1 MGKKSELERVKDEVD
16 VLVCETNAKIA
27 ALGEEANGLY
37 KALCDIQDTFDG
49 IRNIPTDEALEYE
62 RLKKVRLEWKSQA
75 EKIEADY
82 NAANAKNVGAGV
94 AGVGLGVAVVAMGPT
109 VAMGVATT
117 FGVASTGTAISALSG
132 AAATNAALAW
142 LGGGALAFGGG
153 GMAAGEAFLA
163 MAGPIGWAIAGGALL
178 VSGALFFKRR
188 GDKKRLDRIFVLI
201 GERDV
206 KSYKLAIVE
215 LEERIKRVKN
225 EAQLLRNANA
235 DIQTFGMDYHA
246 MNELQQYALGA
257 YVNLMNS
264 STQLLVNPILGLQ
277 PKYTEDDFEA
287 FVARLYGKDRVAHYR
302 KCEKLIVMLANLLYE
317 IHLDES
323 DRKLLW
329 KVLRGNK
336 DVLQAAG
343 VERDDFDIAIV
354 NAAIRALRDKYGKR
368 S

>member
-1 MGKKSELERVKDEVD
+1 MGKKSELERVKAKVD
-16 VLVCETNAKIA
+16 GLVGKTNAEIA
-27 ALGEEANGLY
+27 ALGTEADGLY
-37 KALCDIQDTFDG
+37 KALCDIQDAFDG
-49 IRNIPTDEALEYE
+49 IRNVPADKVLEYE
-62 RLKKVRLEWKSQA
+62 RLEKVRLEWKSQA

-82 NAANAKNVGAGV
+82 NAANAKNAGAGA
-94 AGVGLGVAVVAMGPT
+94 AGIGLGVAVAAMGPT

-163 MAGPIGWAIAGGALL
+163 MAGPIGWAIAGAALL
-178 VSGALFFKRR
+178 CSGAVFLKRR

-201 GERDV
+201 GERDAR
-206 KSYKLAIVE
+206 SYKLAIAE
-215 LEERIKRVKN
+215 LEERIKRIKK
-225 EAQLLRNANA
+225 ETQLLRSAIA
-235 DIQTFGMDYHA
+235 DIQTFGTDYEA
-246 MNELQQYALGA
+246 MAELQQYALGA

-277 PKYTEDDFEA
+277 PKYTEDDFES
-287 FVARLYGKDRVAHYR
+287 FVAPLYGKDRIAHYY
-302 KCEKLIVMLANLLYE
+302 KCRRLIVMLANLLFR
-317 IHLDES
+317 IQLDEA

-329 KVLRGNK
+329 KALRGNK
-336 DVLQAAG
+336 DVLKAAR
-343 VERDDFDIAIV
+343 VEKDDFDIAIV
-354 NAAIRALRDKYGKR
+354 NAAFNALRHKYGKL